1 MTHRLAPPDRTREL
15 LAVALRL
22 AAAEGWR
29 SLTRDGIARAAG
41 VSFALVTVRLGTMD
55 AIRRSVMRA
64 AVRERCVAVV
74 AEGLCARDRQA
85 LRADPELRALAG
97 AWVARA

>member
-1 MTHRLAPPDRTREL
+1 MNPTDRTREL
-15 LAVALRL
+15 LAVALKL

-41 VSFALVTVRLGTMD
+41 VSYALVTHRLGSMD

-74 AEGLCARDRQA
+74 AQGLAVRDRQA
-85 LRADPELRALAG
+85 MRADDELRALAA
-97 AWVARA
+97 AWVGGAR